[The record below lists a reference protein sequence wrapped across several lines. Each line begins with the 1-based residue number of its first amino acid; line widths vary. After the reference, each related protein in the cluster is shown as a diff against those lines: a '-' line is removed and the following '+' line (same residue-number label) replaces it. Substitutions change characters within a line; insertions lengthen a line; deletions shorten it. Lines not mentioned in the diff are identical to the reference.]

1 MEKNS
6 DYAQNSYEEIPEKIQ
21 IVKHSDEE
29 NSQKESLMKKINFFF
44 LHKKKMVKKYYQ
56 RYNKKLK
63 KKPVEDIKI
72 FLRKKKIKSKK
83 NVTGRYKNLSED
95 RSKNSGSIIFITFTK
110 SYF

>member
-29 NSQKESLMKKINFFF
+29 NSQKESLMKKINFIF

-63 KKPVEDIKI
+63 KKA
-72 FLRKKKIKSKK
+72 R
-83 NVTGRYKNLSED
+83 GGYQNLSEEKKD
-95 RSKNSGSIIFITFTK
+95 KKQKKRHR
-110 SYF
+110 

>member
-29 NSQKESLMKKINFFF
+29 NSQKESLMNKINFFF

-63 KKPVEDIKI
+63 KKSLWRIS
-72 FLRKKKIKSKK
+72 KS
-83 NVTGRYKNLSED
+83 
-95 RSKNSGSIIFITFTK
+95 F
-110 SYF
+110 

>member
-44 LHKKKMVKKYYQ
+44 YIKKKW
-56 RYNKKLK
+56 
-63 KKPVEDIKI
+63 
-72 FLRKKKIKSKK
+72 
-83 NVTGRYKNLSED
+83 
-95 RSKNSGSIIFITFTK
+95 
-110 SYF
+110 